1 MKKYQLFLYL
11 IFAFTLINATYI
23 KSGTQISNF
32 DLDDVLKSGRD
43 LMSLNYG
50 LHYLEEKSDSQNTL
64 FIGVHGSDS
73 QGYEWIYPLIT
84 INDSSNLTSFYRYND
99 NICPERAYMNISK
112 EIISILD
119 SNKNIQN
126 VVLMGHS

>member
-11 IFAFTLINATYI
+11 IFAFTLINAAYI

-43 LMSLNYG
+43 LMSLDYG

-73 QGYEWIYPLIT
+73 QGLSLIH
-84 INDSSNLTSFYRYND
+84 I
-99 NICPERAYMNISK
+99 
-112 EIISILD
+112 
-119 SNKNIQN
+119 
-126 VVLMGHS
+126 